1 MAMRGELKNN
11 GNDLLEMI
19 KEARCTKELSD
30 T

>member
-1 MAMRGELKNN
+1 MAMRGELKDN

-30 T
+30 A